1 MINAHI
7 YMVTNNLNG
16 KQYVG
21 QSTIERN
28 KIGHGQLIKLS
39 YDKYGKNNFTYIPI
53 CKNITNRNT
62 LNYLER
68 FWIKVINTQSP
79 NGYNL
84 EEGGSSKGEM
94 AKSTK
99 EKLRKANLEKK
110 LTEKTKAKIAIANT
124 GRFPSEET
132 KAKLRE
138 SRSKQ
143 KPPMLGKKISDET
156 KKKIS
161 DTKKG
166 EKNPFF
172 GKNHSEETK
181 LKFKDRPVVRHWL
194 GKKLSD
200 QHKAH
205 LILEKTCPHCSKI
218 GKGNAMIRWHM
229 DNCKSKG

>member
-1 MINAHI
+1 MNAHI

-21 QSTIERN
+21 QSTIEQN
-28 KIGHGQLIKLS
+28 KVGHGQLIKLS
-39 YDKYGKNNFTYIPI
+39 YDKYGKDNFTYNPI
-53 CKNITNRNT
+53 CKNITSRNT

-68 FWIKVINTQSP
+68 FWIKAINTQSP

-94 AKSTK
+94 AESTK
-99 EKLRKANLEKK
+99 EKLRKANLGKK
-110 LTEKTKAKIAIANT
+110 HIKETKAKMAIAST
-124 GRFPSEET
+124 GKFPSEET

-138 SRSKQ
+138 IRSKQ

-156 KKKIS
+156 KKKLS
-161 DTKKG
+161 DIRIG

-172 GKNHSEETK
+172 GKKHSEETK
-181 LKFKDRPVVRHWL
+181 LKFKDRPVAKPWL
-194 GKKLSD
+194 GKKFSD
-200 QHKAH
+200 QQKAH
-205 LILEKTCPHCSKI
+205 LKIDKICPYCSKI

-229 DNCKSKG
+229 DNCKDKG